1 MSTKRCLDHRSPIR
15 IEKRRSG
22 AVRTN
27 RNSYDSADS
36 MANAILVLN
45 AGSSSLKF
53 AVFQQKNGLPPLLRG
68 NISSLD
74 KNPQMKIV
82 VGDSTQAEHVR
93 LDVESS
99 DIKGAM
105 QLAVDEISN
114 RGLTPAIK
122 AVGHRIVHGGSEFT
136 RPTVLDASVI
146 HKLVGLVPLAPMHQP
161 RNLEIIDG
169 AARAFPEAVQFGCFD
184 TSFHFGRPRLATLYG
199 LPRALEQKGLR
210 AYGFHGISYAYIAS
224 QLKSRHGASAGG
236 RVIVAHL
243 GSGSSLCA
251 MRDGK
256 SVATSMGF
264 STLDGLIMSTRCG
277 SIDPGVVLH
286 LLQQRGM
293 SIEQVVQMLY
303 NESGMLG
310 VSGVSGDMQSLIESD
325 EPSAKE
331 AVDLFVYRV
340 GREIG
345 SMAAA
350 LSGLDT
356 LVFCAGIGENSPLIR
371 QRIGEA
377 ARWLGVEIDAQRNW
391 QGDEMIS
398 APHSAVEVLVI
409 PTDEEEA
416 VAGEL
421 MKLPSEDLSAS
432 RTNV

>member
-1 MSTKRCLDHRSPIR
+1 
-15 IEKRRSG
+15 
-22 AVRTN
+22 
-27 RNSYDSADS
+27 

-53 AVFQQKNGLPPLLRG
+53 AVFQQKDGLPALLRG

-74 KNPQMKIV
+74 KNPQMKVV
-82 VGDSTQAEHVR
+82 VGDSTQAEHVS
-93 LDVESS
+93 LNIESS
-99 DIKGAM
+99 DMKRAM
-105 QLAVDEISN
+105 ELAVDEISN
-114 RGLTPAIK
+114 RGLTPVVT

-136 RPTVLDASVI
+136 RPTVLDALVI
-146 HKLVGLVPLAPMHQP
+146 DKLRGLVPLAPMHQP

-169 AARAFPEAVQFGCFD
+169 AARAFPNAIQFGCFD

-199 LPRALEQKGLR
+199 LPRALEQEGLK

-224 QLKSRHGASAGG
+224 QLKSRHGEKAGG
-236 RVIVAHL
+236 RAIAAHL

-251 MRDGK
+251 IKGGK
-256 SVATSMGF
+256 SVATTMGF

-331 AVDLFVYRV
+331 AVDLFVYRA

-377 ARWLGVEIDAQRNW
+377 ARWLGVEIDAERNGR
-391 QGDEMIS
+391 GDELIS

-409 PTDEEEA
+409 PTDEEKA
-416 VAGEL
+416 VAVEL
-421 MKLPSEDLSAS
+421 MKLPSEKLSAS

>member
-1 MSTKRCLDHRSPIR
+1 
-15 IEKRRSG
+15 
-22 AVRTN
+22 
-27 RNSYDSADS
+27 
-36 MANAILVLN
+36 MANAILILN

-53 AVFQQKNGLPPLLRG
+53 AVFQQKKGLPALLRG
-68 NISSLD
+68 NISSLG
-74 KNPQMKIV
+74 KNPQMKV
-82 VGDSTQAEHVR
+82 MVGDNTQAEHVR
-93 LDVESS
+93 LDMESS

-105 QLAVDEISN
+105 ELAVDDISN
-114 RGLTPAIK
+114 RSLTPAIK

-146 HKLVGLVPLAPMHQP
+146 EKLLSLVPLAPMHQP

-169 AARAFPEAVQFGCFD
+169 AAKAFPKAVQFGCFD

-199 LPRALEQKGLR
+199 LPRALEQEGLK

-224 QLKSRHGASAGG
+224 RLKSRHGANAGG

-251 MRDGK
+251 MEGGK
-256 SVATSMGF
+256 SVATTMGF
-264 STLDGLIMSTRCG
+264 STLDGLVMSTRCG
-277 SIDPGVVLH
+277 SVDPGLVLH

-310 VSGVSGDMQSLIESD
+310 VSGVSGDMQALIESD

-331 AVDLFVYRV
+331 AVDLFVYRA

-391 QGDEMIS
+391 RGDELIS
-398 APHSAVEVLVI
+398 ASHSAVQVLVI
-409 PTDEEEA
+409 PTDEERA
-416 VAGEL
+416 VAVQL
-421 MKLPSEDLSAS
+421 MKLPSDKLGA
-432 RTNV
+432 

>member
-1 MSTKRCLDHRSPIR
+1 M
-15 IEKRRSG
+15 
-22 AVRTN
+22 RTN
-27 RNSYDSADS
+27 RNISDTAEI

-53 AVFQQKNGLPPLLRG
+53 AVFQHKNGLPPLLRG

-74 KNPQMKIV
+74 KNPQMKIM
-82 VGDSTQAEHVR
+82 VGDSTQAKHVP
-93 LDVESS
+93 LDMESS

-105 QLAVDEISN
+105 ELAVDEISN
-114 RGLTPAIK
+114 RSLAPAIK

-146 HKLVGLVPLAPMHQP
+146 DRLLGLVPLAPMHQP

-169 AARAFPEAVQFGCFD
+169 AARAFPKAIQFGCFD

-199 LPRALEQKGLR
+199 LPRALEQEGLKS
-210 AYGFHGISYAYIAS
+210 YGFHGISYAYIAS
-224 QLKSRHGASAGG
+224 QLKSRHGAKAGG
-236 RVIVAHL
+236 RLIVAHL

-251 MRDGK
+251 MKGGK
-256 SVATSMGF
+256 SVATTMGF

-293 SIEQVVQMLY
+293 SVEEVVQMLY
-303 NESGMLG
+303 NEAGMLG
-310 VSGVSGDMQSLIESD
+310 VSGVSGDMQALIDSD

-331 AVDLFVYRV
+331 AVDLFVYRA

-391 QGDEMIS
+391 RGDERIS
-398 APHSAVEVLVI
+398 AARSAVEVLVI
-409 PTDEEEA
+409 PTDEEKA
-416 VAGEL
+416 VAVEL
-421 MKLPSEDLSAS
+421 TKLPSDTLSAS
-432 RTNV
+432 RANV